1 MLRGLSNASISR
13 ILDFWELSSSD
24 ATKFISSSLTSTFRP
39 TLPVATRLRHGRN
52 AKPFVLRNRLSHLAT
67 PQIGKSVSI
76 PPESRRGTYSNLHF
90 LLSKEMRR
98 YLASS
103 RKFENV
109 WWHLEITA
117 PRSKLVSFRSN
128 PFHSSIEVALAFAA
142 YQTGAIVD
150 APADAWSTGHMPWCV
165 GQSRCS

>member
-1 MLRGLSNASISR
+1 MHLYRNHAWPRGVYICQRHRTETSR
-13 ILDFWELSSSD
+13 
-24 ATKFISSSLTSTFRP
+24 
-39 TLPVATRLRHGRN
+39 TLLVFFKRHGRN